1 MRKRRTSK
9 KLKVKAVNKKFLAR
23 SNVLS
28 IDILLDF
35 YNGGTN
41 EKD

>member
-9 KLKVKAVNKKFLAR
+9 KLKVKAVNDLVR
-23 SNVLS
+23 LNVLS

-35 YNGGTN
+35 YNGGAN